1 MKRYS
6 NRSNF
11 STLSEINVTPLL
23 DLAFVLLII
32 FMITT
37 PLLENSMNLVIPSSS
52 AANAPISKAQ
62 VQTISIDRDE
72 TIRINNEIVE
82 ADSLAA
88 RLLELKRANPDVAIV
103 IRPDRELPVQKL
115 VTLMDSLQ
123 RAHITKVGIATNLM
137 LQGKHADGAEIA
149 GLDELLTE
157 LERNPRRE
165 LILDTTGS
173 VIYTGNNVLMRL
185 RRQMTIVYLAASAQE
200 QELLI
205 ERYLNDPK
213 PVLWRGA
220 FQPKNGETPHETVA
234 RCYPKLVAARRQSY
248 EALAHCTLPVADL
261 HALSECSEDPSGSA
275 KAFLEMIRAQL
286 EKKSGR
292 ASAL

>member
-72 TIRINNEIVE
+72 TIRINNGIV
-82 ADSLAA
+82 DSGSLTA
-88 RLLELKRANPDVAIV
+88 RLLELKRANPDIAIV

-123 RAHITKVGIATNLM
+123 HAQITKVGIAT
-137 LQGKHADGAEIA
+137 KAE
-149 GLDELLTE
+149 
-157 LERNPRRE
+157 
-165 LILDTTGS
+165 S
-173 VIYTGNNVLMRL
+173 
-185 RRQMTIVYLAASAQE
+185 
-200 QELLI
+200 
-205 ERYLNDPK
+205 K
-213 PVLWRGA
+213 
-220 FQPKNGETPHETVA
+220 
-234 RCYPKLVAARRQSY
+234 
-248 EALAHCTLPVADL
+248 
-261 HALSECSEDPSGSA
+261 
-275 KAFLEMIRAQL
+275 
-286 EKKSGR
+286 
-292 ASAL
+292 